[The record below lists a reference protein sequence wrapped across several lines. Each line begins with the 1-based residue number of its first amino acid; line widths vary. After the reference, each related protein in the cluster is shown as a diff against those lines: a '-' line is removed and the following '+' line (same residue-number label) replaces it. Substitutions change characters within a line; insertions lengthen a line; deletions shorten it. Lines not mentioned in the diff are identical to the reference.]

1 MTYNNVIQIR
11 VTEEVYN
18 WLNDKYGKNKSDFI
32 RELINN
38 AKDNDNGNI
47 TKRKNSVI
55 FWNFP
60 KILLDFRILPYI
72 ND

>member
-38 AKDNDNGNI
+38 AKDKDNGNI

-55 FWNFP
+55 F
-60 KILLDFRILPYI
+60 
-72 ND
+72 